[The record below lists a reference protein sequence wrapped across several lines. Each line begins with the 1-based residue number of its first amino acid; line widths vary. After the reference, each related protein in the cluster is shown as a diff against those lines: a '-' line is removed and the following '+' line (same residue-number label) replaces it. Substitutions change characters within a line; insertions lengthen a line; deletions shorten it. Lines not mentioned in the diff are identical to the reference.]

1 MKTDVENMSK
11 SDLEK
16 RVKDLEQELELR
28 NNEYEAYTM
37 DLALSISE
45 FFQVMQQLTRG
56 DFDVRAPEDSPN
68 ELFSN
73 FGKVINQ
80 TIEVLGSETKQL
92 EEAKEKLEEHSKELE
107 NSLETIKRQR
117 AAIAEMGTPIIQVWD
132 QVLCLPVVGV
142 VDSRRSAEMM
152 DTLLTTIVDT
162 ECRCVIVDITGVDV
176 VDTQTA
182 DHFIKMVRAASL
194 LGAKCMITGVSPQIA
209 QTLTQIG
216 VDLSGIKTL
225 RNLQAGLEES
235 FKTLN
240 VIVNQ

>member
-1 MKTDVENMSK
+1 MKTCIESK
-11 SDLEK
+11 NKDDLET
-16 RVKDLEQELELR
+16 RIHELEQELQER
-28 NNEYEAYTM
+28 NSEFDEYTM
-37 DLALSISE
+37 ELALSISE

-56 DFDVRAPEDSPN
+56 NFEVRAPEEASN
-68 ELFSN
+68 ELFAN

-92 EEAKEKLEEHSKELE
+92 EEAKIKLEDHSKDLE

-117 AAIAEMGTPIIQVWD
+117 TAIAEMGTPIIQVWD

-152 DTLLTTIVDT
+152 DTLLGTIVET

-182 DHFIKMVRAASL
+182 DHFIKMVRAANL

-209 QTLTQIG
+209 QTLTQLGI
-216 VDLSGIKTL
+216 DLSGIKTL

-235 FKTLN
+235 FGILN
-240 VIVNQ
+240 VVVN